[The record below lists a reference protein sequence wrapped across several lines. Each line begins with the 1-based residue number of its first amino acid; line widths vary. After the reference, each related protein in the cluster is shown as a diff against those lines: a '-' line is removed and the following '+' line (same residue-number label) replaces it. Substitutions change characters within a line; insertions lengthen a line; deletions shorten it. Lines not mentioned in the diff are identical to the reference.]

1 MNSLVVVLEGLV
13 VLGAIF
19 LGVRMGGIGLGLW
32 GAAGTAVL
40 VFVFQLDPGSPPVDA
55 FFIIIA
61 VITASAAMQA
71 AGGIDWLVVI
81 ASRIIQAN
89 PSRITLVA
97 PLVSFVF
104 TVGAGTSNI
113 YFALIPVIHE
123 TAYRN
128 GIRPEKPLAS
138 STVTSALGITASPV
152 SAAMAAYLTL
162 LPKDFTL
169 PDILKITIPAA
180 IVSCIVTA
188 LVQQRI
194 GKQLWEDPEYLR
206 RVEAGEV
213 EVPEK
218 VMVRLPA
225 ATREAAVAIANS
237 RIAATTTGTGAVSTA
252 DRPDSSTTGG
262 GADPAS
268 PAVRPGGRRSALIF
282 LAGVAVIVLM
292 GLFESLRPTVGSG
305 EDAAPLSMT
314 IVIELAMFTVA
325 LIILLVSHVEP
336 GEVLKQPL
344 LSAGIVA
351 AIALFGIAWMADTF
365 IAGNPSIIESLGKIV
380 TSNPLFLAV
389 AIFLVA
395 GLTTSQS
402 ATTRTLVPIALAAGM
417 APWLITAMWPSL
429 VGVWLFP
436 ANGSQIAAVSIDK
449 SGSTKLSQVPVWHS
463 FTIPMLVSWVSV
475 VAAGLLIG
483 GVLH

>member
-1 MNSLVVVLEGLV
+1 
-13 VLGAIF
+13 
-19 LGVRMGGIGLGLW
+19 
-32 GAAGTAVL
+32 
-40 VFVFQLDPGSPPVDA
+40 
-55 FFIIIA
+55 
-61 VITASAAMQA
+61 
-71 AGGIDWLVVI
+71 
-81 ASRIIQAN
+81 
-89 PSRITLVA
+89 
-97 PLVSFVF
+97 VSFLF

-194 GKQLWEDPEYLR
+194 GRELWEDPEYLR
-206 RVEAGEV
+206 LVEAGEV

-218 VMVRLPA
+218 IMAKLPA
-225 ATREAAVAIANS
+225 STRTAALAAAAS
-237 RIAATTTGTGAVSTA
+237 RTVTPASGGTALLTA
-252 DRPDSSTTGG
+252 DNSGDTTKSDMTRRGT
-262 GADPAS
+262 AKADDPA
-268 PAVRPGGRRSALIF
+268 PPPVRPGGRRSALIF

-305 EDAAPLSMT
+305 EEAGPLSMT
-314 IVIELAMFTVA
+314 IVIELVMFTVA
-325 LIILLVSHVEP
+325 LIILLVGHIDP
-336 GEVLKQPL
+336 AEVLKQPL

-365 IAGNPSIIESLGKIV
+365 IAGNPKIIESLGNIV
-380 TSNPLFLAV
+380 SSHPLFLAV

-449 SGSTKLSQVPVWHS
+449 SHSTRLSQIPVWHS

-483 GVLH
+483 AVLH